1 MLQNLNNHER
11 TSKTIRVTAAILV
24 HNGRILIAQRRSPDS
39 LAGKWEFP
47 GGKIEAHETPRQCL
61 VREMKEEFGI
71 DVAVG
76 EFFEKSLY
84 HDESGKI
91 QLLAYHTV
99 WKSGRIALK
108 AHAAIRWVSV
118 NQMQAIEF
126 APADIPIAVKLQ
138 HRLLPL

>member
-1 MLQNLNNHER
+1 MNDQA
-11 TSKTIRVTAAILV
+11 KMIRVTAAILV

-47 GGKIEAHETPRQCL
+47 GGKIERHETPQLCL
-61 VREMKEEFGI
+61 VREMKEEFDI

-76 EFFEKSLY
+76 EFFDESQY
-84 HDESGKI
+84 RDESGKI
-91 QLLAYHTV
+91 QLLAYHAT
-99 WKSGRIALK
+99 WKSGRISLK

-126 APADIPIAVKLQ
+126 APADIPIAEKLQ
-138 HRLLPL
+138 HRPVPL